1 MEDMSIDSNE
11 VCSILNEIMEYELAG
26 VVRLSL
32 IHI

>member
-26 VVRLSL
+26 VV
-32 IHI
+32 IC

>member
-1 MEDMSIDSNE
+1 MKEIDIKKT
-11 VCSILNEIMEYELAG
+11 CKILDNIMKYELAG